1 MHKKTSSIVYL
12 KSAIMIVIIN
22 LRIIMKKFFLF
33 LTILIL
39 LIVGIVYGVLFTK
52 QGNGYVASYIE
63 DTVNKEQK
71 DVQLKV
77 NDFTLTFNT
86 INFDATISD
95 NSHINI
101 AGDLQLIKQ
110 SVDLKYD
117 IKIMELSKLES
128 LINQKLNGSFST
140 SGTFKGDSRSAFIKG
155 ISDIGQSQTSYDVAL
170 ASFEPKNIN
179 FLIKDAKIDKLLHL
193 VDQQVY
199 ATGLLNIDGKITNTA
214 TEALDGIIKTNI
226 SNGKTINSVL
236 NSTFKQNLTK
246 VIDFQ
251 VDATTSLVPNQ
262 AITNSKIKTSL
273 ANLDIQKAV
282 FTLND
287 GALES
292 DYLLAVPNL
301 SNLYDITSTKM
312 RGAITINGNVKSKAK
327 SLLVDGNS
335 NIFGGILDF
344 NLKNDDFHADLKGIQ
359 VKELTYMM
367 YYPEVF
373 DSTTALALDYNLVS
387 QKGKLKGNLVDG
399 QFLENDFSSVLNQ
412 FAKLDITR
420 EVYDSVDIN
429 TDIDKL
435 VLSSVINMKSENTQI
450 DVTKSIL
457 DLEENTVDANIDTK
471 VKKLE
476 LALKVK
482 GDIDSPNISF
492 DSKQL
497 LTNEINKQ
505 IDKNEDKI
513 KEKLNEALKGK
524 LGEDGSDKLLKNI
537 KSFF

>member
-1 MHKKTSSIVYL
+1 V
-12 KSAIMIVIIN
+12 
-22 LRIIMKKFFLF
+22 
-33 LTILIL
+33 
-39 LIVGIVYGVLFTK
+39 
-52 QGNGYVASYIE
+52 
-63 DTVNKEQK
+63 
-71 DVQLKV
+71 
-77 NDFTLTFNT
+77 
-86 INFDATISD
+86 
-95 NSHINI
+95 
-101 AGDLQLIKQ
+101 GDLQLIKQ

-140 SGTFKGDSRSAFIKG
+140 SGTFKGDSRSAIIKG

-193 VDQQVY
+193 VDQPIY

-214 TEALDGIIKTNI
+214 KEALDGIIKTNI
-226 SNGKTINSVL
+226 SNGKTINSVV
-236 NSTFKQNLTK
+236 NPAFKQNLTK
-246 VIDFQ
+246 VINFQ

-292 DYLLAVPNL
+292 DYLLTVPNL

-312 RGAITINGNVKSKAK
+312 RGDITINGNVKSKVK

-335 NIFGGILDF
+335 KIFGGILDF
-344 NLKNDDFHADLKGIQ
+344 NLKNDDFHVDLKGIQ

-373 DSTTALALDYNLVS
+373 DSTTALTLDYNLVS

-457 DLEENTVDANIDTK
+457 DLEKNTVDANIDTK

-497 LTNEINKQ
+497 LTNEVNKQ

-524 LGEDGSDKLLKNI
+524 LGKDGSDKLLKNI